1 MEFTDKDSIPNAQA
15 LDESLFKGRQ
25 IKVGNELY
33 FFLIDPISDHLFVH
47 NVSF

>member
-25 IKVGNELY
+25 IKVDNELY
-33 FFLIDPISDHLFVH
+33 FNRPNFR
-47 NVSF
+47 SFICA

>member
-33 FFLIDPISDHLFVH
+33 FF
-47 NVSF
+47 